1 MLTEVALSA
10 IPVHISIAV
19 KVSPWI
25 YRDIDKLHQGF
36 IWMGSGSAP
45 SGKCLMGWAKV
56 AQPTKLGELGSST

>member
-1 MLTEVALSA
+1 VALSA

-36 IWMGSGSAP
+36 I
-45 SGKCLMGWAKV
+45 
-56 AQPTKLGELGSST
+56 